1 MSRQKSDSSGG
12 KNTESL
18 DLYEAGDQMFSVP
31 KLQMVR
37 QTWPHSASTLRDVRL
52 KVSRSGWN
60 KPTIQLAMLLGLE
73 RLDSLSIHGR
83 RRLHKMLA
91 SQPTLV
97 QYAAIRRSRIAFD
110 PSFEQLAIWVNR
122 PFHLKT
128 FNRKSKRRIGVGYRD
143 KGATLRSHEKFRN
156 ESPDGILY
164 LGERKEF
171 MWTYPPEVSLLVQDY
186 GYLFN
191 HLGDGW
197 WEPDYR
203 LKSLMVVRR
212 LLTK

>member
-1 MSRQKSDSSGG
+1 M
-12 KNTESL
+12 
-18 DLYEAGDQMFSVP
+18 
-31 KLQMVR
+31 
-37 QTWPHSASTLRDVRL
+37 
-52 KVSRSGWN
+52 

-73 RLDSLSIHGR
+73 RQDSLTIGGR

-97 QYAAIRRSRIAFD
+97 QYAAFRRWQIATD
-110 PSFEQLAIWVNR
+110 PSFESLAIWVNR
-122 PFHLKT
+122 PIHLRA

-143 KGATLRSHEKFRN
+143 KGATLRSHERFRRQ
-156 ESPDGILY
+156 SPDGILY
-164 LGERKEF
+164 LGERMEF
-171 MWTYPPEVSLLVQDY
+171 LWTYPPEVSLLVQDY
-186 GYLFN
+186 GYLFI

>member
-1 MSRQKSDSSGG
+1 MSRQKNDSSGG
-12 KNTESL
+12 RNRQSL
-18 DLYEAGDQMFSVP
+18 DLYEAGDQLFSVP
-31 KLQMVR
+31 ELQMVR

-52 KVSRSGWN
+52 KVIRSGWM

-73 RLDSLSIHGR
+73 RQDCLSIGGR

-97 QYAAIRRSRIAFD
+97 HFAAFRRWTIALD
-110 PSFEQLAIWVNR
+110 PSFESLAIWVNR
-122 PFHLKT
+122 PIHLRS
-128 FNRKSKRRIGVGYRD
+128 FNRKAKRRIGVGYRD
-143 KGATLRSHEKFRN
+143 KGATLRSHERFRN
-156 ESPDGILY
+156 QSPEGILY
-164 LGERKEF
+164 LGERKELI
-171 MWTYPPEVSLLVQDY
+171 WTYPPEVSLLVQDY

-203 LKSLMVVRR
+203 LKALMVVRR